1 MTSIKRRA
9 TAAAIVATAAVGS
22 LGFGF
27 QTAAH
32 AADNN
37 DVATPAQCAA
47 YKTIYDNNKGTKRN
61 QNIIDSTATEA
72 AGTCSAGM
80 HSGVTNPSRP
90 WYKLTVTDPDL
101 MEQDDVKQYLH
112 TVETRMQAAMLKSNF
127 YKVLPTLYLDLCVF
141 GTGAFSIMEDD

>member
-47 YKTIYDNNKGTKRN
+47 YKTIYDNNKGPGFWGQYAN
-61 QNIIDSTATEA
+61 NIKETARLRGCDTSTWLVARPLSIV
-72 AGTCSAGM
+72 G
-80 HSGVTNPSRP
+80 GVIAPTNNWGPVAVMP
-90 WYKLTVTDPDL
+90 
-101 MEQDDVKQYLH
+101 
-112 TVETRMQAAMLKSNF
+112 
-127 YKVLPTLYLDLCVF
+127 
-141 GTGAFSIMEDD
+141 